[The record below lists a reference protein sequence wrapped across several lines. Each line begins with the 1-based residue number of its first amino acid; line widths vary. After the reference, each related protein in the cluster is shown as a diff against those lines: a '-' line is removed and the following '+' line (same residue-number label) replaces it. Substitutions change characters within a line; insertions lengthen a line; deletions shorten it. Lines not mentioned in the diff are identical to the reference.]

1 MKNFNKWIN
10 RYRYKFGEYEK
21 ITRQFNGEK
30 YNIRFYQEGGCKFL
44 ALCIVDDGEEWDY
57 GIFDCNK
64 DSQEE
69 LEMMTFESFEDEDK
83 LWDVIKGI

>member
-1 MKNFNKWIN
+1 
-10 RYRYKFGEYEK
+10 
-21 ITRQFNGEK
+21 
-30 YNIRFYQEGGCKFL
+30 L